1 MDERVKGEYRQ
12 IYSELLSIILVF
24 TAVSLLVKF
33 FLFDAA
39 VSECVTEFVILVFSP
54 VYLAVRQ
61 FMCGIGPEDA
71 VPAKRQKIRFF
82 CALGG
87 AGLGYLAASG
97 AQGGLTDGGVWG
109 NFLIFIAFFTLVYYV
124 SGKLGKHFSEKK
136 AKQYED

>member
-61 FMCGIGPEDA
+61 FMARISCGVGRPGRPDRRRRMGEFPDLY
-71 VPAKRQKIRFF
+71 RFLY
-82 CALGG
+82 LGI
-87 AGLGYLAASG
+87 LC
-97 AQGGLTDGGVWG
+97 V
-109 NFLIFIAFFTLVYYV
+109 
-124 SGKLGKHFSEKK
+124 GKAWETFLGKEGE
-136 AKQYED
+136 AV

>member
-61 FMCGIGPEDA
+61 FMRGIGPEDA

-97 AQGGLTDGGVWG
+97 HRLGLSGGATGGGVPD
-109 NFLIFIAFFTLVYYV
+109 FILVFFPVCFV
-124 SGKLGKHFSEKK
+124 
-136 AKQYED
+136 

>member
-61 FMCGIGPEDA
+61 FMRGIGPEDA

-87 AGLGYLAASG
+87 
-97 AQGGLTDGGVWG
+97 LTDGGVWG
-109 NFLIFIAFFTLVYYV
+109 NFLIFIVFFTLVYYA
-124 SGKLGKHFSEKK
+124 SGKIGKHFSEKT

>member
-61 FMCGIGPEDA
+61 FMRGIGRRMRYRQSGRKSGFS
-71 VPAKRQKIRFF
+71 VPWA
-82 CALGG
+82 
-87 AGLGYLAASG
+87 
-97 AQGGLTDGGVWG
+97 AQGSD
-109 NFLIFIAFFTLVYYV
+109 IFRRRPPGA
-124 SGKLGKHFSEKK
+124 
-136 AKQYED
+136 A